1 MPSEASK
8 LQASLRD
15 GTPQLLA
22 PDGVEGGPADADLGT
37 AAYSSNGVGPQTP
50 EEGEPV
56 QGASGQ
62 MTEADPDSELAQQHQ
77 AAVDGADSQVGAG
90 AGNAAQL
97 TPGEEEG
104 LPAQNRMED
113 DRAGALQHSDSPL
126 ATGGE
131 HHADQMPQGE
141 DPLEWYQKRGDAAHR
156 EAQVDQR
163 WADRHGKLAA
173 EANRKSAEHSRLAV
187 EAEGREPETTDNFRQ
202 AREFADEAAR
212 QQGLQQEAAGRA
224 WENKGLAQGNWLQ
237 AQRFRDAPSSEPS
250 GHGASA
256 GSLPPTEDE
265 LDREAR
271 RHEVLNRRYTEQ
283 AEQHQ
288 RLIGSDPERAPHHT
302 GAASYF
308 QNLAQH
314 EAGQAEGPRQAISEL
329 QAQAL
334 FPRGAP
340 PSPDPSRPP
349 MIPDLT
355 PADLPQRNASSIPD
369 SDVMRVDTFRL
380 SNGEEVQIRTTP
392 TSRPADISA

>member
-1 MPSEASK
+1 M
-8 LQASLRD
+8 
-15 GTPQLLA
+15 
-22 PDGVEGGPADADLGT
+22 
-37 AAYSSNGVGPQTP
+37 
-50 EEGEPV
+50 
-56 QGASGQ
+56 
-62 MTEADPDSELAQQHQ
+62 
-77 AAVDGADSQVGAG
+77 
-90 AGNAAQL
+90 
-97 TPGEEEG
+97 
-104 LPAQNRMED
+104 
-113 DRAGALQHSDSPL
+113 
-126 ATGGE
+126 
-131 HHADQMPQGE
+131 
-141 DPLEWYQKRGDAAHR
+141 
-156 EAQVDQR
+156 
-163 WADRHGKLAA
+163 
-173 EANRKSAEHSRLAV
+173 AV
-187 EAEGREPETTDNFRQ
+187 EADGREPETTDNFRQ

-250 GHGASA
+250 GHGSSA

-302 GAASYF
+302 AAANYF
-308 QNLAQH
+308 HNLAQH

-329 QAQAL
+329 QAQTL

-355 PADLPQRNASSIPD
+355 PADLPQRNASSGPD
-369 SDVMRVDTFRL
+369 SDVAGTFRL
-380 SNGEEVQIRTTP
+380 SNGEEVQIRRLRLPDPQTSPLETP
-392 TSRPADISA
+392 AGAEGAQPHHDQPRFDALPGQPPVQIGHQDAGSHQPIVDDLRTPEPSGVPVRGGPVPKPFGQEFLDPGASRRQEEIGNRRRQEEIRRTQTEARSLRREADLLDQKAHINEMRRDSARRSRFKREAWMHERKVEGQRRLLRRQAKFR